1 MQLQEE
7 QEQNVEVPSSSV
19 NVSAIA
25 MRLKD
30 ELDKYVVGNED
41 VKTAVITGLLTG
53 FPTLLIGDP
62 GTAKTY
68 TIELL
73 SRMIAGIKPEE
84 LFIVLAHEAMTPEDI
99 FGNVNL
105 KKLREEGILEY
116 ITEGFLPSAKL
127 VFIDEIFKSNKVLA
141 ESLFRAINEKKFR
154 NGSKEISL
162 PWIAFYSASNEVRI
176 NTQADRAFLDR
187 FKIFATVLSPNL
199 EDLENLNS
207 IAERYYKV
215 LTASKP
221 TSVPIV
227 TSYDEVKK
235 IQDKILS
242 EYTKYITQDVV
253 LEAVRQANL
262 ILGAIAQALRNPR
275 AFSDSGVVRSY
286 FRSMGGYLT
295 ISERKFKSIMQVAN
309 ALREMFG
316 NSTVTPVHIALAFYL
331 TIPFTP
337 ELKNIISPIILSII
351 KSYFDTSTP
360 KSTSVDIKSVIN
372 SISEI
377 SKKIFANE
385 DLNKL
390 LNDASAYAVDVIS
403 HTFPASTPELAKYR
417 ADLVSKFLAVANNNA
432 PTPEKLKSLTKAVLL
447 LNEVAILNS
456 SNVKIRTTAQ
466 RLIRYFGNAIANKID
481 VDRIERELKA
491 ELNKVSE
498 TIKAEIERK
507 LSELATLGDSEFSR
521 LVAGVMKF
529 FPQFSEAL
537 PPGVGAGGG
546 NEKEK
551 IMEKIDDE
559 LRAMRTEID
568 DFILKLREAKEVL
581 SQLAK

>member
-1 MQLQEE
+1 MQLQE
-7 QEQNVEVPSSSV
+7 QEQNVEVHSPSTDV
-19 NVSAIA
+19 DVSTIA
-25 MRLKD
+25 KRLKD
-30 ELDKYVVGNED
+30 ELDKYVIGNED

-68 TIELL
+68 TIEIL
-73 SRMIAGIKPEE
+73 SKMIAGIKPEE

-105 KKLREEGILEY
+105 KKLREEGVLEY

-162 PWIAFYSASNEVRI
+162 PWIAFYSASNEVRV

-207 IAERYYKV
+207 VAERYYKV
-215 LTASKP
+215 LTANKP

-227 TSYDEVKK
+227 TSVDEVKK
-235 IQDKILS
+235 IQDRILS
-242 EYTKYITQDVV
+242 EYTKYITQDIV

-286 FRSMGGYLT
+286 FKSMGGYLT

-316 NSTVTPVHIALAFYL
+316 NSTITPVHIALAFYL

-337 ELKNIISPIILSII
+337 ELKNIISPIVLSII
-351 KSYFDTSTP
+351 KSYFDTNTP
-360 KSTSVDIKSVIN
+360 KSTSVGIKSIVN
-372 SISEI
+372 SISQI
-377 SKKIFANE
+377 SKNIFANE

-390 LNDASAYAVDVIS
+390 LNDASAYAIDVIT
-403 HTFPASTPELAKYR
+403 HTFPASTPELAQYR
-417 ADLVSKFLAVANNNA
+417 AGLISKFSAVANNTT
-432 PTPEKLKSLTKAVLL
+432 TPQKLVNLTDAINILSD
-447 LNEVAILNS
+447 VATMHSN
-456 SNVKIRTTAQ
+456 NVKVRTTAQ
-466 RLIRYFGNAIANKID
+466 RLLRYFGSAVATKID
-481 VDRIERELKA
+481 VDRIEQELMA
-491 ELNKVSE
+491 EFNKVSE

-507 LSELATLGDSEFSR
+507 LNELATLGDSEFSR
-521 LVAGVMKF
+521 LVAGVRKF

-537 PPGVGAGGG
+537 PPGVGAGGEK
-546 NEKEK
+546 EKEK
-551 IMEKIDDE
+551 IMEKVDDE
-559 LRAMRTEID
+559 LHALETEIE
-568 DFILKLREAKEVL
+568 DFIIKLREVKEVL

>member
-1 MQLQEE
+1 M
-7 QEQNVEVPSSSV
+7 
-19 NVSAIA
+19 
-25 MRLKD
+25 
-30 ELDKYVVGNED
+30 DKYVVGNED
-41 VKTAVITGLLTG
+41 VKTAVITGLLMG

-73 SRMIAGIKPEE
+73 SRMIAGIRPEE
-84 LFIVLAHEAMTPEDI
+84 LFILLAHEAMTPEDI

-105 KKLREEGILEY
+105 KKLREEGVVEY

-127 VFIDEIFKSNKVLA
+127 IFIDEIFKSNKVLA

-154 NGSKEISL
+154 NGSKEVSL
-162 PWIAFYSASNEVRI
+162 PWLAFFSASNEVRV

-199 EDLENLNS
+199 EDLENLKPV
-207 IAERYYKV
+207 AERYYKV
-215 LTASKP
+215 LTANKP
-221 TSVPIV
+221 TSIPII
-227 TSYDEVKK
+227 TSYEEIKK

-242 EYTKYITQDVV
+242 DYTKYITQDIV

-316 NSTVTPVHIALAFYL
+316 NSAITPVHVALAFYL

-337 ELKNIISPIILSII
+337 ELKNIITPIVSSII
-351 KSYFDTSTP
+351 KSYFETSAP
-360 KSTSVDIKSVIN
+360 KSSSIDIKNIMN
-372 SISEI
+372 DISEI

-385 DLNKL
+385 DVNKL
-390 LNDASAYAVDVIS
+390 LNDASGYAVEIIS
-403 HTFPASTPELAKYR
+403 RTFPATTPELAYYKSNLISKFM
-417 ADLVSKFLAVANNNA
+417 AVASNETTTPQKLVSLIDAVNTLSDVANMQ
-432 PTPEKLKSLTKAVLL
+432 
-447 LNEVAILNS
+447 S
-456 SNVKIRTTAQ
+456 SNVKVRTTAHKLLQ
-466 RLIRYFGNAIANKID
+466 YFGTTVANKID
-481 VDRIERELKA
+481 VGRIEQELMAEFDKA
-491 ELNKVSE
+491 YE

-507 LSELATLGDSEFSR
+507 FSELAMLEESEFSR
-521 LVAGVMKF
+521 LVAGVRRF

-537 PPGVGAGGG
+537 PPGVGGEK
-546 NEKEK
+546 EKEK

-559 LRAMRTEID
+559 FDKLRTQIEY
-568 DFILKLREAKEVL
+568 FISKLREAKEAL
-581 SQLAK
+581 SQFVK